1 MAAAFALLAFAA
13 NSVLC
18 RMALRLPHIDP
29 ASFTGI
35 RLGAGAL
42 TLWLLTQARGARRA
56 VGGSWLSA
64 GAMLA
69 YAYPFSFAYVG
80 LTAGTGALLLFG
92 AVQVVMIAAGFRAGE
107 RIDRTIVI
115 GWLLAVSGLALLMLP
130 GISAPPLLQ
139 AVFMLAAGAA
149 WGVYSL
155 HGRRSTD
162 ALGDTAGN
170 FVRSVPGAL
179 LISALFWAQRPV
191 DPEGVLL
198 AALSGS
204 IASGL
209 GYAAWYTA
217 LPSLG
222 AIAAANA
229 QLSVPVIAALA
240 GVALFREPIT
250 VRLVASSV
258 LVLGGTALAVRR
270 NLSARQAR
278 AATSGTGAKRIHP

>member
-1 MAAAFALLAFAA
+1 MRRAAAAAGFALLAFAA

-18 RMALRLPHIDP
+18 RMALRVSHIDP

-35 RLGAGAL
+35 RIGAGAL
-42 TLWLLTQARGARRA
+42 TLWLLVRARGGHRT
-56 VGGSWLSA
+56 VGGGWFSA
-64 GAMLA
+64 GALVV

-92 AVQVVMIAAGFRAGE
+92 AVQVVMIAAGFLAGE

-115 GWLLAVSGLALLMLP
+115 GWLLAVSGLTLLMLP
-130 GISAPPLLQ
+130 GVTAPPLLQ
-139 AVFMLAAGAA
+139 ALFMLVAGAA

-155 HGRRSTD
+155 RGRRSTD

-179 LISALFWAQRPV
+179 LVSAFFWTQRSA
-191 DPEGVLL
+191 DPEGALL

-240 GVALFREPIT
+240 GVALFGEPIT
-250 VRLVASSV
+250 VRLVVSSI
-258 LVLGGTALAVRR
+258 LVLGGTALAVQR
-270 NLSARQAR
+270 NLTARSTR
-278 AATSGTGAKRIHP
+278 APGGS